1 MKGIANVTRRDL
13 LTKFFPACAIACFAS
28 SKASSLTL
36 GHAKSYQQ
44 EKHMFDL
51 EYPKKLTY
59 KQYLAA
65 QYREYIRLARALEKE
80 FGKEK
85 TIELLKKFTTE
96 NLLQLGKAQAK
107 EKTDLSLKAYTRQF
121 NPTNYKNLLTLEI
134 IEDTEKAYELKVSE
148 CIWATT
154 FLDANAGDIGYA
166 AVCYGDYAWAEG
178 FNPKIKLVRD
188 KTLMQGHE
196 YCNHRYIWTG

>member
-1 MKGIANVTRRDL
+1 MKRITNVTRRDL
-13 LTKFFPACAIACFAS
+13 LTKVFPACAITCFAS

-36 GHAKSYQQ
+36 GNAKSFLQ

-59 KQYLAA
+59 KQYLAM
-65 QYREYIRLARALEKE
+65 QYREYIRLAKALEKE

-121 NPTNYKNLLTLEI
+121 NPANYKNLLTLEI
-134 IEDTEKAYELKVSE
+134 VEGTEKAYELKVTE

-188 KTLMQGHE
+188 KTLMQRHE